1 MPAPGDTQE
10 RFGRSYIF
18 VNPDPSITFLRG
30 LPYAGNVGTVGT
42 WRLSIDDEYI
52 PGGGGD
58 DPGGGGEGTVANAV
72 LAAGEATT
80 SVGTLLYID
89 NEGNARRAKAD
100 NIATSRV
107 VGAAMTVANS
117 RSGVVK
123 YGTNL
128 ILDVFNTEPVV
139 DNDIGGLF
147 ATGYTYY
154 LSAVNA
160 GNWTLSPDTTTE
172 GSVVIECGHA
182 TDTNRMLVEI
192 QTPTEV

>member
-52 PGGGGD
+52 PGGGD

-89 NEGNARRAKAD
+89 NDGNARRAKAD

-107 VGAAMTVANS
+107 VGAAMTVANAG
-117 RSGVVK
+117 GVVK

-147 ATGYTYY
+147 VTGNTYY

>member
-80 SVGTLLYID
+80 SCR
-89 NEGNARRAKAD
+89 N
-100 NIATSRV
+100 
-107 VGAAMTVANS
+107 
-117 RSGVVK
+117 
-123 YGTNL
+123 
-128 ILDVFNTEPVV
+128 
-139 DNDIGGLF
+139 
-147 ATGYTYY
+147 
-154 LSAVNA
+154 SAV
-160 GNWTLSPDTTTE
+160 
-172 GSVVIECGHA
+172 H
-182 TDTNRMLVEI
+182 R
-192 QTPTEV
+192 

>member
-100 NIATSRV
+100 DIATSRV
-107 VGAAMTVANS
+107 VGAAMTVANAG
-117 RSGVVK
+117 GVVK

-160 GNWTLSPDTTTE
+160 GNWTLTPDTTTE
-172 GSVVIECGHA
+172 GSVVIQCGHA

>member
-42 WRLSIDDEYI
+42 WRLSVDDEYI
-52 PGGGGD
+52 PGGGD
-58 DPGGGGEGTVANAV
+58 DPGGGGGEGTVANAV
-72 LAAGEATT
+72 LAVGEATT
-80 SVGTLLYID
+80 NIGTLLYID
-89 NEGNARRAKAD
+89 NEGKARRAKAD
-100 NIATSRV
+100 DIATSRV
-107 VGAAMTVANS
+107 VGAAMTVANAG
-117 RSGVVK
+117 GVVK

-147 ATGYTYY
+147 VTGNTYY

-160 GNWTLSPDTTTE
+160 GNWTLTPDTTTE

>member
-42 WRLSIDDEYI
+42 WRLSIDDEYV

-107 VGAAMTVANS
+107 VGAAMTVATAGS
-117 RSGVVK
+117 VVK

>member
-30 LPYAGNVGTVGT
+30 LPYVGNVGTVGT

-80 SVGTLLYID
+80 SIGTLLYID

-100 NIATSRV
+100 DIATSRV
-107 VGAAMTVANS
+107 VGAAMTVANAG
-117 RSGVVK
+117 GVVK

-128 ILDVFNTEPVV
+128 ILDVFNTEQVV

-147 ATGYTYY
+147 ARGNTYY

-160 GNWTLSPDTTTE
+160 GNWTLTPDTTTE
-172 GSVVIECGHA
+172 GRVVIQCGNA
-182 TDTNRMLVEI
+182 IETNRMLVEI

>member
-18 VNPDPSITFLRG
+18 VNPSPSISFLRG
-30 LPYAGNVGTVGT
+30 NERAEVGTVGT

-58 DPGGGGEGTVANAV
+58 DPGGGEGIVANAV
-72 LAAGEATT
+72 LGAGETT
-80 SVGTLLYID
+80 TDIGCLLYID
-89 NEGNARRAKAD
+89 DEGKARKAKAND
-100 NIATSRV
+100 PATARV
-107 VGAAMTVANS
+107 VGAAMSVANS
-117 RSGVVK
+117 GDVVQ

-128 ILDVFNTEPVV
+128 ILDIFNTEPVV

-147 ATGYTYY
+147 ATGYSYY

-172 GSVVIECGHA
+172 GSVVIQCGQA

>member
-42 WRLSIDDEYI
+42 WRLSVDDEYI
-52 PGGGGD
+52 PGGGD
-58 DPGGGGEGTVANAV
+58 DPGGGGGEGTVANAV
-72 LAAGEATT
+72 LAVGEATT
-80 SVGTLLYID
+80 NIGTLLYID
-89 NEGNARRAKAD
+89 NEGKARRAKAD
-100 NIATSRV
+100 DIATSRV
-107 VGAAMTVANS
+107 VGAAMTVANAG
-117 RSGVVK
+117 GVVK

-160 GNWTLSPDTTTE
+160 GNWTLTPDTTTE